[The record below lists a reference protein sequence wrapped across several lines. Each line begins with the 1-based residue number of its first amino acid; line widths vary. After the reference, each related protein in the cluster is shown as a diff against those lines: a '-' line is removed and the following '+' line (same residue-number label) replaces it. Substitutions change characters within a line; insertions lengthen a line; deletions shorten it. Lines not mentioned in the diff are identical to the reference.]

1 MLDKIQVFELCT
13 TQTVDFFPQIH
24 FSVFRPLRTRIRL
37 CTTLVL
43 APLYTIYS

>member
-24 FSVFRPLRTRIRL
+24 FSVLDPCEQGFDFARL
-37 CTTLVL
+37 
-43 APLYTIYS
+43 